1 MKRIKIV
8 LIKAI
13 CINMIIL
20 TTICITNKVNASY
33 DKNAI
38 KKEAQTY
45 AENIDVNNIT
55 KDDILNAYDEVTS
68 QYSSEEIVKI
78 IEKNKEEIKEQGV
91 SEDIINA
98 GEKFIRETDTEQIRE
113 IIKNDIDIEDIK
125 NKLEQGYTPNEILTS
140 IIEEMPTNQK
150 VEMAI
155 KFLLANRI
163 VKTAVMFFGIWLV
176 YSTIIRWII
185 YSKAGKPG
193 WSAIIPIYRQIV
205 MYQVCGITPLFML
218 LWFIPVLG
226 WIVMFVMA
234 IVKRF
239 SLASSFGR
247 SGLFGFGLLILP
259 PIFQAILAFNPN
271 IKYEELE

>member
-1 MKRIKIV
+1 
-8 LIKAI
+8 
-13 CINMIIL
+13 
-20 TTICITNKVNASY
+20 
-33 DKNAI
+33 
-38 KKEAQTY
+38 
-45 AENIDVNNIT
+45 
-55 KDDILNAYDEVTS
+55 
-68 QYSSEEIVKI
+68 
-78 IEKNKEEIKEQGV
+78 
-91 SEDIINA
+91 
-98 GEKFIRETDTEQIRE
+98 
-113 IIKNDIDIEDIK
+113 
-125 NKLEQGYTPNEILTS
+125 
-140 IIEEMPTNQK
+140 MPTNQK

-163 VKTAVMFFGIWLV
+163 VKTSVIILIIWLV

-193 WSAIIPIYRQIV
+193 WAAIIPIYRQIV
-205 MYQVCGITPLFML
+205 MYQVCRITPLFML
-218 LWFIPVLG
+218 LWFIPILG